1 VSHDD
6 DATNAAAQD
15 ILAALY
21 GSDAGPVGH
30 GQICP
35 GGGIAAARPAEREF
49 AEPEP
54 EPVERMP
61 VGHGAIRLGGPVVA
75 AAPDRSLEA
84 AQHEILA
91 ALFGAPT
98 PGGI

>member
-6 DATNAAAQD
+6 DATRAAAQD

-21 GSDAGPVGH
+21 GCDAGPVGH
-30 GQICP
+30 GQI
-35 GGGIAAARPAEREF
+35 
-49 AEPEP
+49 
-54 EPVERMP
+54 
-61 VGHGAIRLGGPVVA
+61 RLGGTVVA
-75 AAPDRSLEA
+75 AAPDCALEA